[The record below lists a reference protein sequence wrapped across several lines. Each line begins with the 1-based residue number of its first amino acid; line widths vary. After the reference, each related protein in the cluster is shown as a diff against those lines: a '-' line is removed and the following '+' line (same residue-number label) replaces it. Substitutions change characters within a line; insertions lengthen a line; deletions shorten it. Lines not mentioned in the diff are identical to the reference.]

1 MAARPL
7 RIAILVIVAFA
18 AGLILAR
25 LLTPARIAPPE
36 TERATVLPQPRSLPP
51 LELVDQDGRPL
62 PAGFFASHWTLVFFG
77 FTQCPDI
84 CPTTLATL
92 AQVRTQLADLPEAA
106 RPRVLLISIDPERD
120 PPERLAAYVR
130 FFDPAFLGAS
140 GSAEAT
146 AAAAAAFGVPYARVE
161 MPEGGYTMDHGS
173 GLFLVGPGGGLV
185 AYLSAPHE
193 AGVIARD
200 FRRILEW
207 TEQRR

>member
-36 TERATVLPQPRSLPP
+36 TERATVLPEPRSLPP
-51 LELVDQDGRPL
+51 LELINQDGRAL

-92 AQVRTQLADLPEAA
+92 AQVRAQLADLPEVA
-106 RPRVLLISIDPERD
+106 RPRVLLVSVDPERD

-130 FFDPAFLGAS
+130 FFDPSFLGAT

-193 AGVIARD
+193 AAIIARD

-207 TEQRR
+207 TEARP